1 MQAGTGPLLDASS
14 TAYLAASQ
22 SQLPTSPFAHEGISQ
37 SMMGGADTLLIG
49 GGGADLIIGSAG
61 RNLLI
66 GGFGS
71 DRAMGSRSDEFFLA
85 GSHPNERH
93 NAALQAV
100 LNEWTSADRLAFL
113 VQRKQKDAAADHL
126 IDSREAGA
134 DWYFRSAG
142 DNLTDLYGDEMM
154 TGNRM

>member
-1 MQAGTGPLLDASS
+1 MPAANAGGWHLAGR
-14 TAYLAASQ
+14 LAANTWLSGKGD
-22 SQLPTSPFAHEGISQ
+22 SLLVD
-37 SMMGGADTLLIG
+37 GAGNDLLIG
-49 GGGADLIIGSAG
+49 AAG

-85 GSHPNERH
+85 GSDPNERH

-100 LNEWTSADRLAFL
+100 LDEWTSADRLAFL

-142 DNLTDLYGDEMM
+142 DNLADLYGNEMM
-154 TGNRM
+154 TGNRT